1 MTKIV
6 VLTGGIGAGKTTV
19 EKIFSSLSVK
29 TLDADQI
36 TNNLL
41 DKNTRAYK
49 KIVETFGQS
58 ILTNQGEISRPRMRE
73 IIFRDRLAKKK
84 LEDIL
89 HPQIRSVMNQEVRK
103 AVGKYVLQVIPL
115 WFEVYGEE
123 RSADIWKIIVVETPI
138 ECRRERTLRRSTT
151 DMNTFDLILNNQ
163 ANDAERRKIADDI
176 IFNRGTIEE
185 LRVQVNSIHE
195 RYLNCLRKT
204 YHYLLK

>member
-84 LEDIL
+84 LEYIL
-89 HPQIRSVMNQEVRK
+89 HPQIRSVMNQEVKK
-103 AVGKYVLQVIPL
+103 AVGMYVLQVIPL

-123 RSADIWKIIVVETPI
+123 RSADIWKIIVVETSI

-163 ANDAERRKIADDI
+163 ASDAERRKIADDI

-185 LRVQVNSIHE
+185 LRVQVKSIHE
-195 RYLNCLRKT
+195 RYINCLRKT
-204 YHYLLK
+204 

>member
-29 TLDADQI
+29 TLGADQI

-41 DKNTRAYK
+41 DKNTRAHK

-58 ILTNQGEISRPRMRE
+58 ILTHQGEINRLRMRE

-89 HPQIRSVMNQEVRK
+89 HPQIRSVMNHEVKK
-103 AVGKYVLQVIPL
+103 AKGPYILQVIPL
-115 WFEVYGEE
+115 WFEIYGEE
-123 RSADIWKIIVVETPI
+123 RPTDIWKIIVVETSK
-138 ECRRERTLRRSTT
+138 ECRKERTLRRSKT
-151 DMNTFDLILNNQ
+151 DMDTFDLILDNQ
-163 ANDAERRKIADDI
+163 ATDSERRKIADDI
-176 IFNRGTIEE
+176 IFNQGTIKE
-185 LRVQVNSIHE
+185 LRLQVNAVHE
-195 RYLNCLRKT
+195 RYINYLTKT
-204 YHYLLK
+204 

>member
-84 LEDIL
+84 LEYIL
-89 HPQIRSVMNQEVRK
+89 HPQIRSVMNQEVKK
-103 AVGKYVLQVIPL
+103 AVGMYVLQVIPL

-123 RSADIWKIIVVETPI
+123 RSADIWKIIVVETSI

-176 IFNRGTIEE
+176 IFNQGTIEE

-195 RYLNCLRKT
+195 RYINCLRKT
-204 YHYLLK
+204 

>member
-19 EKIFSSLSVK
+19 EEIFSSLGVE

-36 TNNLL
+36 TSNLL

-58 ILTNQGEISRPRMRE
+58 ILTNHEEINRPRMRE

-89 HPQIRSVMNQEVRK
+89 HPQIRSVMNHEVKKSTGR
-103 AVGKYVLQVIPL
+103 YVLQVIPL

-123 RSADIWKIIVVETPI
+123 RPANIWKIIVVETST
-138 ECRRERTLRRSTT
+138 ECRKERTLRRSKT
-151 DMNTFDLILNNQ
+151 DMDTFDLILSNQ
-163 ANDAERRKIADDI
+163 ATDSDRRKIADEI
-176 IFNRGTIEE
+176 IFNQGSIEE
-185 LRVQVNSIHE
+185 LRLQVNSIHE
-195 RYLNCLRKT
+195 RYINCLKKT
-204 YHYLLK
+204 

>member
-19 EKIFSSLSVK
+19 EKIFSSLSVE
-29 TLDADQI
+29 TVDADQI
-36 TNNLL
+36 TNKLL
-41 DKNTRAYK
+41 EKDTVAYE

-58 ILTNQGEISRPRMRE
+58 ILTNRWEIDRPKMRE

-89 HPQIRSVMNQEVRK
+89 HPQIRSVMNHEVK
-103 AVGKYVLQVIPL
+103 KSVGEYILQVIPL
-115 WFEVYGEE
+115 WFEIYGEE
-123 RSADIWKIIVVETPI
+123 RPADIWKIIVVESSA

-163 ANDAERRKIADDI
+163 ANDFERRKIADDI
-176 IFNRGTIEE
+176 IFNQGTIEE

-195 RYLNCLRKT
+195 RYINCLRKT
-204 YHYLLK
+204 